1 MPNPNAWL
9 LVGTHHPFSA
19 PTPPPS
25 RPLLPRPPAPPYAP
39 PGRRP
44 PEPTQVLLLR
54 VRVRLGLANPNP
66 NPNPNPNQVE
76 RTSGWLRQKVLS
88 ADIEWVRELLRFGTG
103 RATLRAFDEPANS
116 YEDDKDHVK
125 VQIYRDLKKEVDLH
139 KDIPTA
145 STCART
151 IFLPVFAKEE
161 HFLQK
166 LDTALQEFR
175 VQQNQRGG
183 AEFSYE

>member
-1 MPNPNAWL
+1 M
-9 LVGTHHPFSA
+9 
-19 PTPPPS
+19 
-25 RPLLPRPPAPPYAP
+25 
-39 PGRRP
+39 
-44 PEPTQVLLLR
+44 
-54 VRVRLGLANPNP
+54 
-66 NPNPNPNQVE
+66 
-76 RTSGWLRQKVLS
+76 RQKVLS
-88 ADIEWVRELLRFGTG
+88 AEIEWVRELLRFGTG

-151 IFLPVFAKEE
+151 ILLPVFAKEE

>member
-1 MPNPNAWL
+1 MG
-9 LVGTHHPFSA
+9 V
-19 PTPPPS
+19 PS
-25 RPLLPRPPAPPYAP
+25 SD
-39 PGRRP
+39 
-44 PEPTQVLLLR
+44 E
-54 VRVRLGLANPNP
+54 
-66 NPNPNPNQVE
+66 VE
-76 RTSGWLRQKVLS
+76 RTSGWLRQKVLN
-88 ADIEWVRELLRFGTG
+88 AEIEWVRELLRFGTG
-103 RATLRAFDEPANS
+103 RATLRAFDEPANC

-151 IFLPVFAKEE
+151 ILLPVFAKEE